1 MLSERFGILK
11 LQQLL
16 LSREDWNP
24 FPKWQDR
31 VGWGAVPQSL
41 QDLLLQAGQE
51 RIGFE
56 YPALPA
62 TLFLDYM
69 RTGRRTPF
77 QEVNYARRY
86 ALVDLVLAECVEGA
100 GRFLDDIVNG
110 IWAIC
115 EETFWGLPAHIL
127 VQKAGNTLPDKYE
140 PTVDLFA
147 AETGAMLAWT
157 DYLLGEELDA
167 VSPVVR
173 PRMAREI
180 TERILDVNRHRIDL
194 PWQGNLGGRRVNN
207 WNPWICSNWLTCLLA
222 IEEDPRRRAED
233 VHFLMQ
239 TLDRFI
245 DPYPRDGGCDEGPN
259 YWGRAGLSLY
269 DNLELLYRA
278 TCGQV
283 DLFGDDLVREI
294 GRFIYRA
301 HIHDDYYLNFADAS
315 ALVVPEAALVFNY
328 GIRIADPAM
337 VDFGSWLVERQNF
350 LQMGFEDG
358 TGVKKPSSLGRAL
371 ASLFPLKDLEEAKG
385 TPPLSRDVWLPD
397 TEVMCA
403 RDEAGSAKGF
413 YVALKGGHNEE
424 SHNHNDIGAFVI
436 YADGKPLLVDIGVE
450 EYTAK
455 TFGPDRYDI
464 WTMQSAFHNLLPTV
478 NGAQQQPG
486 EQYKARDM
494 QWQSNDGRAQA
505 TLDIAPAYGPEA
517 GIVKWERKFV
527 LTRGEEV
534 RIEDTYKLDP
544 APQSLILSV
553 VTPCKV
559 SWEPGD
565 RKIQLG
571 EREIVKG
578 RNSGTAQLLYDPDRF
593 DPSVESLPITDGNM
607 GPVWGTEL
615 YRITFT
621 CKRLEAEATCS
632 FAVRI

>member
-16 LSREDWNP
+16 LSRENWNP

-31 VGWGAVPQSL
+31 AGWAEVPQTL

-51 RIGFE
+51 RLGYE

-69 RTGRRTPF
+69 RTGRRIAF
-77 QEVNYARRY
+77 QDVNYARRY

-115 EETFWGLPAHIL
+115 EETFWGLPAHIS

-147 AETGAMLAWT
+147 AETGAMLAWAY
-157 DYLLGEELDA
+157 YLLGEELDV

-180 TERILDVNRHRIDL
+180 TERILDVNRHRIDF

-222 IEEDPRRRAED
+222 VEEDPRRRAED
-233 VHFLMQ
+233 VHFLMH

-283 DLFGDDLVREI
+283 DLFGDELVREI
-294 GRFIYRA
+294 GKFIYRA

-315 ALVVPEAALVFNY
+315 ALVVPEAPLVFNY
-328 GIRIADPAM
+328 GIRIADPEM
-337 VDFGSWLVERQNF
+337 VAFGAWLVERQDF
-350 LQMGFEDG
+350 LRMGFEDG
-358 TGVKKPSSLGRAL
+358 TGVRKPSSLGRAL
-371 ASLFPLKDLEEAKG
+371 ASLFPLQNLAEAKG
-385 TPPLSRDVWLPD
+385 TPPLRRDVWLPD

-403 RDEAGSAKGF
+403 RDEAGTAKGF
-413 YVALKGGHNEE
+413 YVAIKGGHNEE
-424 SHNHNDIGAFVI
+424 SHNHNDIGAFVV

-486 EQYKARDM
+486 VQFKANDM
-494 QWQSNDGRAQA
+494 QWHSNDGGAQA
-505 TLDIAPAYGPEA
+505 TLDMADAYGPEA
-517 GIVKWERKFV
+517 GIAKWERKFV
-527 LTRGEEV
+527 LTRGEDV
-534 RIEDTYKLDP
+534 RIEDTYKLDQ
-544 APQSLILSV
+544 APQSLTMSV
-553 VTPCKV
+553 VTPCRI
-559 SWEPGD
+559 SWQPGD

-578 RNSGTAQLLYDPDRF
+578 RNSGTGQLLYDPDRF
-593 DPSVESLPITDGNM
+593 VPSVESLPITDGNM

-615 YRITFT
+615 YRITFN
-621 CKRLEAEATCS
+621 CKILAAEARCS
-632 FAVRI
+632 FTVRI